1 MTRPSQLY
9 AWADTVSRHLPHL
22 SKPVAFA
29 LALWSFGMVLA
40 HSCGLDSVAL
50 VLAPLLGCS
59 DNTARQRLREFY
71 QPKEA
76 KAGSHRRELD
86 PTTCFVPLLRWVTTG
101 WTTHRLVLAL
111 DVTNLGSRF
120 RVLAIS
126 VVVRGCGI
134 PVAWT
139 IQTASEKGAW
149 NPLWDDLLGRLRDAV
164 PNDWQV
170 LALTDRGLESAQ
182 LFRSITAC
190 GWHPLMRVKGA
201 GTFRPTGWH
210 RYHPMK
216 QFAARL
222 GADYRGAGQAYA
234 TAAPP
239 LPCTLLAVWSAG
251 HEQAWLLLTDLAP
264 AQANPCWYAYR
275 AWIEQNF
282 KVFKSA
288 GWQWQRTR
296 MQEAERA
303 GRVWLALA
311 VATWWLVSV
320 GGAAEDR
327 VLPETLPELRR
338 EQQRQRP
345 PRRHRVFRQGLA
357 LLLAALVSG
366 SNVPSGHI
374 TPEQWPEPNPEITTV
389 TEQEFTFK

>member
-1 MTRPSQLY
+1 M
-9 AWADTVSRHLPHL
+9 
-22 SKPVAFA
+22 
-29 LALWSFGMVLA
+29 
-40 HSCGLDSVAL
+40 
-50 VLAPLLGCS
+50 
-59 DNTARQRLREFY
+59 
-71 QPKEA
+71 
-76 KAGSHRRELD
+76 
-86 PTTCFVPLLRWVTTG
+86 
-101 WTTHRLVLAL
+101 
-111 DVTNLGSRF
+111 
-120 RVLAIS
+120 
-126 VVVRGCGI
+126 
-134 PVAWT
+134 
-139 IQTASEKGAW
+139 
-149 NPLWDDLLGRLRDAV
+149 
-164 PNDWQV
+164 
-170 LALTDRGLESAQ
+170 
-182 LFRSITAC
+182 
-190 GWHPLMRVKGA
+190 
-201 GTFRPTGWH
+201 
-210 RYHPMK
+210 
-216 QFAARL
+216 
-222 GADYRGAGQAYA
+222 
-234 TAAPP
+234 
-239 LPCTLLAVWSAG
+239 
-251 HEQAWLLLTDLAP
+251 TDLAP